1 MCAWFGTFNSGLRES
16 VKILWCY
23 FRVACWKCASQR
35 PSNIAGF
42 CALEHNQ
49 AKLSKFPGL
58 HLQRSVDNVSSSYL
72 LRLFVYGFEAM
83 ELIPTK
89 TLGL

>member
-1 MCAWFGTFNSGLRES
+1 MCAWFGTFNSSLRES
-16 VKILWCY
+16 VKILRSY
-23 FRVACWKCASQR
+23 LRVECRKCASQH
-35 PSNIAGF
+35 PLNIAGF
-42 CALEHNQ
+42 CTLDHNQ

-83 ELIPTK
+83 EVIPTE
-89 TLGL
+89 TRGL